1 MIAFDHLVIHSFD
14 PKQHQEMFSNFH
26 NSVGVPGGKH
36 ELWGTYNYLAFM
48 ENNSYIEWIGVDDEA
63 VANQSDNPLIRQTA
77 KAWRDQIEGPIQF
90 ALRVSDLD
98 CYIDDFN
105 KKGVNYEGP
114 FPGSRRKT
122 DGSLLEWRMLFP
134 NLEETNQTLPFLIEW
149 NGEGNIPNDTSLI
162 NKTPFTTI
170 EVHTIDIETYK
181 RFFTNDLKLKEL
193 NNHTFQLENG
203 LLKVQQGKGLKA
215 TFDHITFQLK

>member
-1 MIAFDHLVIHSFD
+1 MVAFDHLVIHSSD

-26 NSVGVPGGKH
+26 NLVGVPGGRH

-48 ENNSYIEWIGVDDEA
+48 KNNSYIEWLGVEDES

-77 KAWRDQIEGPIQF
+77 KARHNNIEGPIQF
-90 ALRVSDLD
+90 ALRVSDID
-98 CYIDDFN
+98 YYINYFN
-105 KKGVNYEGP
+105 EEGIKYEGP

-149 NGEGNIPNDTSLI
+149 SGEGNIPNDVALI
-162 NKTPFTTI
+162 NQTPFSTI
-170 EVHTIDIETYK
+170 EVNTEDVETYK
-181 RFFTNDLKLKEL
+181 RFLTNDLKLKETSD
-193 NNHTFQLENG
+193 NIYQLENG
-203 LLKVQQGKGLKA
+203 LLKVQQGEGLKA
-215 TFDHITFQLK
+215 EFDHITFQLK